1 METLFWAILACNWG
15 GVHICAEPCEAQ
27 RSRTVRLTAA
37 PYACASYGLG
47 GWATM
52 PFSPPS
58 PVPISGTTVTSV
70 SYQWSTY
77 PNGNSSELVEIC
89 YSNPY
94 SSTIQYCHNI
104 SASQTGTVHF
114 YDGFSAR
121 GTFWIRHTLTGDT
134 YPATANSRTDSV
146 TVNYHY

>member
-1 METLFWAILACNWG
+1 MNKWILLPLLLVVAS
-15 GVHICAEPCEAQ
+15 V
-27 RSRTVRLTAA
+27 S
-37 PYACASYGLG
+37 YAVDTSWSKITTHYTIYMSG

-58 PVPISGTTVTSV
+58 SVPISGTTVTSV

-89 YSNPY
+89 YSNPN

-104 SASQTGTVHF
+104 SASKTGTVHF

-121 GTFWIRHTLTGDT
+121 GTFWIRHTLTGGT

>member
-1 METLFWAILACNWG
+1 MNKWILLPLLLIVAS
-15 GVHICAEPCEAQ
+15 V
-27 RSRTVRLTAA
+27 S
-37 PYACASYGLG
+37 YAVDTSWSKTTSHYTIYMSG

-58 PVPISGTTVTSV
+58 SVPISGTTVTSV

-121 GTFWIRHTLTGDT
+121 GTFWIRHTLTGGT

>member
-1 METLFWAILACNWG
+1 MNKWILLPLLLIVAS
-15 GVHICAEPCEAQ
+15 V
-27 RSRTVRLTAA
+27 S
-37 PYACASYGLG
+37 YAVDTSWSKTTTHYTIYMSG

-58 PVPISGTTVTSV
+58 SVPISGTTVTSV

-121 GTFWIRHTLTGDT
+121 GTFWIRHTLTGGT

>member
-1 METLFWAILACNWG
+1 MNKWILLPLLLVVAS
-15 GVHICAEPCEAQ
+15 V
-27 RSRTVRLTAA
+27 S
-37 PYACASYGLG
+37 YAVDTSWSKTTTHYTIYMSG

-58 PVPISGTTVTSV
+58 SVPISGTTVTSV

-89 YSNPY
+89 YSNPN

-121 GTFWIRHTLTGDT
+121 GTFWIRHTLTGGT